1 MGMLRYGQMNMN
13 ECTVFKFSLRIITV
27 TMKTKFISKRE
38 EKSKNPQLLTC
49 DQKFVIDPLH
59 VKDPVSVST
68 LPI

>member
-1 MGMLRYGQMNMN
+1 M
-13 ECTVFKFSLRIITV
+13 TV

-38 EKSKNPQLLTC
+38 EKPKNPQLLTC